1 MTALELSLQE
11 ACRTCVNSRRWLDY
25 VNIFNYNYRQLRM
38 AKEGVSLGGLGLLAK
53 HRKRERL
60 NYLLEILRTFKTLVS
75 WLLQ

>member
-11 ACRTCVNSRRWLDY
+11 ACRTSVNSRRWLGW
-25 VNIFNYNYRQLRM
+25 VNSINCIYRQLRM

-60 NYLLEILRTFKTLVS
+60 NYLLEILKTFKTLVS
-75 WLLQ
+75 